1 MIGLPQSSSASS
13 RFGVTSVAQRD
24 QFSQRADGVLFHQH
38 LAAAGDHHRIDHQRH
53 ALAPAPARC
62 AFATARDDLRRVEHP
77 GLDRG
82 DGKGLEHE
90 PDLVGHARGRDRRD
104 VEHASRMLRH
114 DAGHRRRA
122 VNAERGERLQ
132 VGLDARAAA
141 VVGAGNGA
149 ARRAPLRS
157 DADEV
162 SLCREER
169 IIYLRGVAGEP
180 IRELPGLWVSLDRVE
195 YNPHEEG
202 TPDRPYGFVYHI
214 TIHNDSPRVVTIKGR
229 KWVVTNADNSKLVI
243 EGDGVVGECPRLTPG
258 TQFHYQSYH
267 LIASDSVAE
276 GAYLGQVEDGERV
289 FTRIPPF
296 KMEVPSL

>member
-1 MIGLPQSSSASS
+1 MVSTTG
-13 RFGVTSVAQRD
+13 T
-24 QFSQRADGVLFHQH
+24 
-38 LAAAGDHHRIDHQRH
+38 
-53 ALAPAPARC
+53 
-62 AFATARDDLRRVEHP
+62 
-77 GLDRG
+77 
-82 DGKGLEHE
+82 
-90 PDLVGHARGRDRRD
+90 VG
-104 VEHASRMLRH
+104 
-114 DAGHRRRA
+114 
-122 VNAERGERLQ
+122 GE
-132 VGLDARAAA
+132 
-141 VVGAGNGA
+141 
-149 ARRAPLRS
+149 
-157 DADEV
+157 ADEV
-162 SLCREER
+162 SLCPEVR

-229 KWVVTNADNSKLVI
+229 KWVVTNAENSKLVI

-267 LIASDSVAE
+267 LLPWESAVAE

-296 KMEVPSL
+296 KMEVPAI

>member
-1 MIGLPQSSSASS
+1 MVSTTG
-13 RFGVTSVAQRD
+13 
-24 QFSQRADGVLFHQH
+24 
-38 LAAAGDHHRIDHQRH
+38 
-53 ALAPAPARC
+53 
-62 AFATARDDLRRVEHP
+62 TA
-77 GLDRG
+77 
-82 DGKGLEHE
+82 
-90 PDLVGHARGRDRRD
+90 
-104 VEHASRMLRH
+104 
-114 DAGHRRRA
+114 
-122 VNAERGERLQ
+122 
-132 VGLDARAAA
+132 
-141 VVGAGNGA
+141 
-149 ARRAPLRS
+149 RS

-162 SLCREER
+162 SLCRGER
-169 IIYLRGVAGEP
+169 IIYLREVAGEP

-296 KMEVPSL
+296 KMEVPSI

>member
-1 MIGLPQSSSASS
+1 MVSTTDT
-13 RFGVTSVAQRD
+13 V
-24 QFSQRADGVLFHQH
+24 
-38 LAAAGDHHRIDHQRH
+38 
-53 ALAPAPARC
+53 
-62 AFATARDDLRRVEHP
+62 
-77 GLDRG
+77 
-82 DGKGLEHE
+82 
-90 PDLVGHARGRDRRD
+90 
-104 VEHASRMLRH
+104 
-114 DAGHRRRA
+114 
-122 VNAERGERLQ
+122 
-132 VGLDARAAA
+132 
-141 VVGAGNGA
+141 
-149 ARRAPLRS
+149 RS

-180 IRELPGLWVSLDRVE
+180 IRELPGLWVSLNRVE

-229 KWVVTNADNSKLVI
+229 KWVVTNADNMKLVI

-267 LIASDSVAE
+267 LIPWESAVAE

-296 KMEVPSL
+296 KMEVPPL

>member
-1 MIGLPQSSSASS
+1 MRTTG
-13 RFGVTSVAQRD
+13 T
-24 QFSQRADGVLFHQH
+24 
-38 LAAAGDHHRIDHQRH
+38 
-53 ALAPAPARC
+53 
-62 AFATARDDLRRVEHP
+62 
-77 GLDRG
+77 
-82 DGKGLEHE
+82 
-90 PDLVGHARGRDRRD
+90 VG
-104 VEHASRMLRH
+104 
-114 DAGHRRRA
+114 
-122 VNAERGERLQ
+122 
-132 VGLDARAAA
+132 
-141 VVGAGNGA
+141 
-149 ARRAPLRS
+149 S

-169 IIYLRGVAGEP
+169 IIYLKGVAGEP

-229 KWVVTNADNSKLVI
+229 KWVVTNAEGSKLVI
-243 EGDGVVGECPRLTPG
+243 EGDGVVGECPRLPPG

-267 LIASDSVAE
+267 LLPWESAVAE

-296 KMEVPSL
+296 KMEVPSI